1 MVALHPL
8 SRVLYFPTPLNH
20 NLESQPSGSKLAESP
35 SLGFEIPDASRVYV
49 VPYVRPTLQ

>member
-35 SLGFEIPDASRVYV
+35 SLGFEIPDALRV
-49 VPYVRPTLQ
+49 